1 MHLTIISPFY
11 NESENVHSF
20 YGELQATLVNLDLDY
35 ELIFVDDGSDD
46 DTLQQLQDIAKQD
59 DNLTVISLSRN
70 FGHQYALTAG
80 LDNANSDAVIVM
92 DSDLQHPP
100 SIIPKMLELYK
111 GGADI
116 VNTVRVKDKKER
128 LIKRITSQGFY
139 LLFKHF
145 ANVEVIPG
153 SADFRLLSRD
163 VVETLRDMRET
174 HRYLRGMVPW
184 TGWTSATLP
193 YEQPQRKSGQASYTL
208 RKSLK
213 LARHGLFSF
222 STIPL
227 ELITWTGLLLSILGG
242 IYLLYILII
251 SLLGI
256 AFQGWTS
263 TISAILILGGIQMLS
278 LGVVAQYVGMIFE
291 EVKGRPLYVIKSL
304 QWSNKRKKNNTD
316 YE

>member
-1 MHLTIISPFY
+1 MQLTIISPFY

-20 YGELQATLVNLDLDY
+20 YNELRKTLSNLDLDY
-35 ELIFVDDGSDD
+35 EIIFVNDGSDD
-46 DTLQQLQDIAKQD
+46 DTLTRLQEIAKQD
-59 DNLTVISLSRN
+59 GNITIISLSRN

-80 LDNANSDAVIVM
+80 LDYAAGDAVIVM

-100 SIIPKMLELYK
+100 SLIPGMLDLHK

-116 VNTVRVKDKKER
+116 VYTVRANNKNER
-128 LIKRITSQGFY
+128 LIKRISSQGFY
-139 LLFKHF
+139 RLFKRF

-153 SADFRLLSRD
+153 SADFRLMSQD
-163 VVETLRDMRET
+163 VVQTLRKMRET

-208 RKSLK
+208 KKSLK

-227 ELITWTGLLLSILGG
+227 ELITWTGLFLSILGG
-242 IYLLYILII
+242 LYLLYILII

-263 TISAILILGGIQMLS
+263 TISTILVLGGIQMLS
-278 LGVVAQYVGMIFE
+278 LGVVAQYVGMIFD

-304 QWSNKRKKNNTD
+304 QWSKKRINNKSD
-316 YE
+316 HE